1 MAFDPIS
8 ILVAGVAAAGAAVHG
23 SPLPPPVADVATNVV
38 AAVEYAAPEWESQLA
53 PHIEQLPANIS
64 AQVEQLLPSEET
76 LPAIP
81 APVAPVESIES
92 VPAPAPA
99 PVAVA
104 PMVAPV
110 VLAGPGSSAPSAVP
124 PLTSLIPGL
133 SIVPQLVFDPN
144 IPRDVEVARKVIEA
158 ALTALGLPYQ
168 WGGGALDGPT
178 MGDGTGGATA
188 GYDCSGLVRFAVF
201 QATGKELPRTSQI
214 QFTVGTQ
221 ISWDSAQP
229 GDLVFGNWQ
238 ADGANHVAIYLG
250 GGRMIE
256 APQTG
261 QLVQISDVRSDM
273 VPVRLF

>member
-38 AAVEYAAPEWESQLA
+38 AAVEYAAPEWEAQLA

-92 VPAPAPA
+92 APAPT

-133 SIVPQLVFDPN
+133 SIVPQLVS
-144 IPRDVEVARKVIEA
+144 I
-158 ALTALGLPYQ
+158 
-168 WGGGALDGPT
+168 
-178 MGDGTGGATA
+178 
-188 GYDCSGLVRFAVF
+188 
-201 QATGKELPRTSQI
+201 RT
-214 QFTVGTQ
+214 FR
-221 ISWDSAQP
+221 A
-229 GDLVFGNWQ
+229 
-238 ADGANHVAIYLG
+238 
-250 GGRMIE
+250 M
-256 APQTG
+256 
-261 QLVQISDVRSDM
+261 
-273 VPVRLF
+273 